1 MVSVFI
7 ALLTISFFPVF
18 PLVKA
23 GKPEVI
29 RYQWDLDTFS
39 AQIATVWDN
48 DNFLMNET
56 GDYNEV
62 FNFSRGYAI
71 SDTEWVEEES
81 IFTYNISYSYFS
93 NLTVSGDYALD
104 VNLDVYRVQ
113 ISYSTSVFFLW
124 VALKSGTFSAEYNIY
139 DINHDFRHENLFNKK
154 TETTY
159 KKYNSTTMQLLDTWN
174 DTIEDSGSWL
184 SEDTPQSEY
193 TVHQTIDM
201 EFSMPLIM
209 TFQVY
214 KTQNGEKVAW
224 ADMISDF
231 YIFEDVDKNG
241 VYSVGET
248 SDAQNSFTMSTS
260 DEFRGMFMP
269 WTFNYTLLT
278 DYWSPETAFNDTYN
292 AKFPIDT
299 EVNNFGDS
307 IQFTPPQLVDNE
319 IEWDILYPDFPVYG
333 YVNHIEPWF
342 FSGPTYNESSPGNYS
357 YGYNYEITNETADL
371 DLTAHLP
378 RLSDSDF
385 FNGVNN
391 LSLAF
396 PHYTYFL
403 SSADITESENPIVT
417 MPSDVFLFEVGGVQV
432 AQINMEEDKK
442 YYSLLD
448 YPDIGN
454 NRSFEAIGST
464 ISRLIGNE
472 LETNPTTT
480 KNWFLDTIFTLG
492 DIDLV
497 KLDPLFSNAFSLYN
511 IEIQNYPTWSGYELI
526 HDPTLTI
533 YHNGTSD
540 PQQDDPDFPDIPD
553 IPGIISGYDLYIF
566 AGIIGVITIVLVRK
580 KKFKKSKF

>member
-7 ALLTISFFPVF
+7 ALLTISFIPVF

-29 RYQWDLDTFS
+29 RYKWDLDTFS

-62 FNFSRGYAI
+62 FNFSCGYAI

-93 NLTVSGDYALD
+93 NLTLSGDYALD

-113 ISYSTSVFFLW
+113 VSYSTSVFFLW

-159 KKYNSTTMQLLDTWN
+159 KKYNSTTMELLHTWN
-174 DTIEDSGSWL
+174 DTIEDSGSWV

-214 KTQNGEKVAW
+214 ETQNGEKVAW

-248 SDAQNSFTMSTS
+248 SDAQNDFKMSTS
-260 DEFRGMFMP
+260 DEYRGMFMP
-269 WTFNYTLLT
+269 WTFNYTLFT
-278 DYWSPETAFNDTYN
+278 DYWSPQIAFNDTQN

-299 EVNNFGDS
+299 EVNTFGDS

-333 YVNHIEPWF
+333 VLQTDETSF
-342 FSGPTYNESSPGNYS
+342 FSGPTYTDSSPGNYS

-371 DLTAHLP
+371 DLTVHLP
-378 RLSDSDF
+378 RLSDPDF

-417 MPSDVFLFEVGGVQV
+417 MPSDVFFFEVGGVQV

-442 YYSLLD
+442 YYSLMD

-540 PQQDDPDFPDIPD
+540 TQQDPDIPD

-566 AGIIGVITIVLVRK
+566 AGITGVITIVLVRK